1 MQQDTSSQAL
11 PQHDDIKFSV
21 HRTAGLILLD
31 RPRALNAISA
41 DMALSIRKAVSQWS
55 QDDTIT
61 HIVISASEPRAFC
74 AGGDI
79 RALYEFVTKG
89 GEDQLIPHFREEYL
103 ADADIYECGKPVV
116 ALADGI
122 VMGGGAGLMQSCTHS
137 VVTDTSRFAMPE
149 SAIGLF
155 PDAGA
160 SLFLGRCPRSIAL
173 LMGITGRIIG
183 GADCLMLGL
192 ATVMVPSGRIAELRD
207 ALLACEA
214 AEIDDVLERFRT
226 DPGSAP
232 LQEHRTEID
241 HIFSGSDLCAMRE
254 RAGDLAR
261 LKGSSLA
268 QEIHAAVLNKCPMS
282 MHVFLRLIERSD
294 EIVDL
299 ISAYELD
306 FHLAIRMTA
315 RDDFR
320 EGIRAV
326 LIDKTNDAVWHPA
339 KLEDVTQS
347 MLDHVFDRSGL
358 PAIR

>member
-1 MQQDTSSQAL
+1 MQHSTSLKGL
-11 PQHDDIKFSV
+11 PERDDIRFSV
-21 HRTAGLILLD
+21 HGAAGLILLD

-41 DMALSIRKAVSQWS
+41 DMAVAIRYAVSQWS
-55 QDDTIT
+55 RNDVIT
-61 HIVISASEPRAFC
+61 HIVIASSEPRAFC

-79 RALYEFVTKG
+79 RALYAFVTEG
-89 GEDQLIPHFREEYL
+89 DEDQLVPHFREEYL
-103 ADADIYECGKPVV
+103 ADADIFECGKPVI

-137 VVTDTSRFAMPE
+137 VVTDKTRFAMPE

-160 SLFLGRCPRSIAL
+160 SLFLGRCPRPIAL
-173 LMGITGRIIG
+173 LMGVTGRIIS

-192 ATVMVPSGRIAELRD
+192 ANVMVSSDRVSDLRA
-207 ALLACEA
+207 ALLGCQPDD
-214 AEIDDVLERFRT
+214 IDNVLEQFRT
-226 DPGSAP
+226 DPGPAP
-232 LQEHRTEID
+232 LQAHRTEID
-241 HIFSGSDLCAMRE
+241 HIFAGSDLCAMRD

-261 LKGSSLA
+261 LKGSGFA
-268 QEIHAAVLNKCPMS
+268 AEVHAAMQSKCPMS
-282 MHVFLRLIERSD
+282 MHVFLRLVETGD

-306 FHLAIRMTA
+306 FHLAIRMTS

-326 LIDKTNDAVWHPA
+326 LIDKTNDAAWQPA
-339 KLEDVTQS
+339 GLEDVTAS
-347 MLDHVFDRSGL
+347 MVDDIFDRSGL

>member
-11 PQHDDIKFSV
+11 PQHDDVKFSV
-21 HRTAGLILLD
+21 HGTAGLILLD

-41 DMALSIRKAVSQWS
+41 DMASAIRSAVSQWS
-55 QDDTIT
+55 HDDTIT

-79 RALYEFVTKG
+79 RALYRFVTEG
-89 GEDQLIPHFREEYL
+89 REDQLIPHFREEYL

-137 VVTDTSRFAMPE
+137 VVTDTTRFAMPE

-160 SLFLGRCPRSIAL
+160 SLFLGRCPRSVAL
-173 LMGITGRIIG
+173 LMGVTGRIIS

-192 ATVMVPSGRIAELRD
+192 AKVLVPSARIAELRD
-207 ALLACEA
+207 ALLASEA
-214 AEIDDVLERFRT
+214 AEIDGVLDRFRT
-226 DPGSAP
+226 DPGPAP
-232 LQEHRTEID
+232 LQQHRTEID
-241 HIFSGSDLCAMRE
+241 HIFSGNDLCAMRD

-261 LKGSSLA
+261 LKGSSFA
-268 QEIHAAVLNKCPMS
+268 QEIHSAVLSKCPMS
-282 MHVFLRLIERSD
+282 MHVFLRLID
-294 EIVDL
+294 MGDDIADL
-299 ISAYELD
+299 IAAYEMD
-306 FHLAIRMTA
+306 FHLAIHMTA

-326 LIDKTNDAVWHPA
+326 LIDKTNDPVWQPA
-339 KLEDVTQS
+339 RLEDVTPS
-347 MLDHVFDRSGL
+347 MLDQVFDRSGL